1 MVWARN
7 VSIAAIIVMA
17 VGLFGFL
24 TASDAALREV
34 VGFLRV
40 ALSD

>member
-1 MVWARN
+1 MAWARN
-7 VSIAAIIVMA
+7 VSIAAIIMIVA
-17 VGLFGFL
+17 GLFGFP
-24 TASDAALREV
+24 TASDAAFREV